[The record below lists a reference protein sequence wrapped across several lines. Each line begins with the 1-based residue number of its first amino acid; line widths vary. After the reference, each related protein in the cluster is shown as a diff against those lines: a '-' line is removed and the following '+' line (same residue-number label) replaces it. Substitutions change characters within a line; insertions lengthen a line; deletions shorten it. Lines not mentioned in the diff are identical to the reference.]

1 MINAPYCSE
10 HTFSSIQALEALVRL
25 EGNDKLRSGSGNL
38 SQEIAKGYVV
48 EDFTV
53 DRGEYRTVI
62 IISLAPTKVLRTCKD
77 CGKEITEGY
86 CINGGEEYFCNDHEP
101 VYFLDLYHYSEDTE
115 AFDTYWT
122 QWED

>member
-1 MINAPYCSE
+1 MNNAPYCSE

-25 EGNDKLRSGSGNL
+25 EGKVNGNL

-48 EDFTV
+48 EEFTV

-62 IISLAPTKVLRTCKD
+62 IISLAPTKELRTCKD
-77 CGKEITEGY
+77 CGKGLTEGY

-101 VYFLDLYHYSEDTE
+101 AYFLNLYKESEDME
-115 AFDTYWT
+115 SFDTYWT